1 MYISTCNWNYT
12 PKCGLLQPWV
22 ARTSS
27 WWKKIIPLPLQGNV
41 SATIHTWAASTAS
54 PKIRREAVALWSS
67 KEITSS
73 ATYSRT
79 LNLQSRA
86 FWVSD
91 SELMVSR
98 RKVPKHSQTWSTTG
112 RSGQISTQ
120 SLRNEWIS
128 KFWATSEHQIIPSGN
143 LPIDSMVDLSIV
155 M

>member
-27 WWKKIIPLPLQGNV
+27 WWKKSFPCHCKEMFSNNTYMSSIYSIAKDQARSCGFVVIQGDYKF
-41 SATIHTWAASTAS
+41 SY
-54 PKIRREAVALWSS
+54 LFQ
-67 KEITSS
+67 
-73 ATYSRT
+73 T